1 MKTRIT
7 VSVNEDILV
16 QIRDLM
22 RDERIFRNKSH
33 VVECAIY
40 DFLKSKRMKKKKKN
54 QKKKC
59 LKC

>member
-7 VSVNEDILV
+7 VSVNEDIII

-22 RDERIFRNKSH
+22 RNDRIFRNKSH

-40 DFLKSKRMKKKKKN
+40 EFLKSKEIIK
-54 QKKKC
+54 
-59 LKC
+59 